1 VRVRPTTVYK
11 EGRGTLRVRGRP
23 VTVRKEERGT
33 LQARVRPMTVRKGK
47 VTAGKVYKGSRWT
60 LRV

>member
-1 VRVRPTTVYK
+1 MVCK

-33 LQARVRPMTVRKGK
+33 LQARVRPVTVRKGE
-47 VTAGKVYKGSRWT
+47 VITRTVYKGSRKRS
-60 LRV
+60 L